1 MSWTD
6 RATTVLL
13 LKCCVYPGT
22 KFCQNWLQTPN
33 HLLKSMDYVLLN
45 SHCILK
51 SGCECPAH
59 QGCSAWNQLKLY
71 LNLKAAIIR
80 KVHPSHQE
88 RNANCCKGCWAL
100 SCEQHVGFAVCTM
113 SGKSS
118 VRCNRHCYFYC
129 NAHCFWTYIHVYIYT
144 QEHEI
149 MLPCKHRIQFSCLLL
164 CTVSENYVK
173 IKNALTKSFISCSPQ
188 L

>member
-100 SCEQHVGFAVCTM
+100 SCEQHVGFAVCFKAQWVESHQLDATDTATFIAM
-113 SGKSS
+113 HT
-118 VRCNRHCYFYC
+118 VFEHIYM
-129 NAHCFWTYIHVYIYT
+129 YIYT
-144 QEHEI
+144 H
-149 MLPCKHRIQFSCLLL
+149 
-164 CTVSENYVK
+164 
-173 IKNALTKSFISCSPQ
+173 KNMR
-188 L
+188 